1 MTVEKNIDWI
11 LIGQFDIEN
20 YSVSIHGTATSEYVE
35 IDYMN
40 NDNYDSGIIESWIDD
55 YDLNNLKEFV
65 TQTLKEYSLLK

>member
-40 NDNYDSGIIESWIDD
+40 NDNYDSDTIESWVDA
-55 YDLNNLKEFV
+55 YDLNDLKESV
-65 TQTLKEYSLLK
+65 IEALKEHDVL